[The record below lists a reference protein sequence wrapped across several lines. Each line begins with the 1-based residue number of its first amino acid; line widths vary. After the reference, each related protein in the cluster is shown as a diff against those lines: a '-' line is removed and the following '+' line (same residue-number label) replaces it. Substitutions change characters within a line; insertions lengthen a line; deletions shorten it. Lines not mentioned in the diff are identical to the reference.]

1 MAEIKKRVRLA
12 RCGTASPTHAGG
24 ENRHQSCRSSTKWT
38 MRRRL
43 PYWYDQLKV
52 LEVSINANPSDN
64 HLIERLFEIEGIQDA
79 VSRIRFRWPSRI
91 SSTIC
96 AATSTSFGTGS
107 RPAQVHRCGWRPNK
121 KKPSLREGADY
132 KGDPRT
138 WR

>member
-79 VSRIRFRWPSRI
+79 VSRIRFPLAFTDQLYNLRSHIDIVRHRLAPRASPPLRM
-91 SSTIC
+91 
-96 AATSTSFGTGS
+96 AA
-107 RPAQVHRCGWRPNK
+107 
-121 KKPSLREGADY
+121 E
-132 KGDPRT
+132 
-138 WR
+138 